1 MAKTSTIKVF
11 ILFLLSVLPLSA
23 KGKLFEASTFYLD
36 NGMQVI
42 LIENHKSP
50 IIKHMVWYK
59 NGASDELYGNG

>member
-1 MAKTSTIKVF
+1 MSKTSTIKVF

-42 LIENHKSP
+42 LIENP
-50 IIKHMVWYK
+50 T
-59 NGASDELYGNG
+59 GNGNTAMILSCLLEYLN